1 MSRQNAREAAVRF
14 LYQCDMTGDAPCAAV
29 ESYFRNVQPDD
40 EDLYIPLSDG
50 DIEYMNSVLS
60 GVSEN
65 IDEIDGIISAN
76 SKEWK
81 INRISKTLMAIMR
94 IAVFEMKFLEDVPA
108 KVSIN
113 EPQPEEHASLRN
125 MLSILPFLILKHFI
139 SWPPMSMIKS
149 TSGWKKDAA
158 R

>member
-113 EPQPEEHASLRN
+113 EAIELAKAYDGEQTGAFVNGILAGVVRQLKIFEE
-125 MLSILPFLILKHFI
+125 
-139 SWPPMSMIKS
+139 
-149 TSGWKKDAA
+149 
-158 R
+158 

>member
-76 SKEWK
+76 SNEWK

-113 EPQPEEHASLRN
+113 EAIELAKAYDGEQTGAFVNGILAGVVRQLKIFEE
-125 MLSILPFLILKHFI
+125 
-139 SWPPMSMIKS
+139 
-149 TSGWKKDAA
+149 
-158 R
+158 

>member
-14 LYQCDMTGDAPCAAV
+14 LYQCDMTGDAPRAAV
-29 ESYFRNVQPDD
+29 ESYFSNVQPDD

-94 IAVFEMKFLEDVPA
+94 IAVFEMMFCEDVPA

-113 EPQPEEHASLRN
+113 EAIELAKAYDGEQTGAFVNGILAGVVRQLKIFEE
-125 MLSILPFLILKHFI
+125 
-139 SWPPMSMIKS
+139 
-149 TSGWKKDAA
+149 
-158 R
+158 

>member
-65 IDEIDGIISAN
+65 IDEIDGISSAN
-76 SKEWK
+76 SKEWQ

-113 EPQPEEHASLRN
+113 EAIELAKAYDGEQTGAFVNGILAGVVRQLKIFEE
-125 MLSILPFLILKHFI
+125 
-139 SWPPMSMIKS
+139 
-149 TSGWKKDAA
+149 
-158 R
+158 

>member
-40 EDLYIPLSDG
+40 EHLYITLSDG

-113 EPQPEEHASLRN
+113 EAIELAKAYDGEQTGAFVNGILAGVVRQLKIFEE
-125 MLSILPFLILKHFI
+125 
-139 SWPPMSMIKS
+139 
-149 TSGWKKDAA
+149 
-158 R
+158 

>member
-65 IDEIDGIISAN
+65 IDEIVGIISGN
-76 SKEWK
+76 SNEWK
-81 INRISKTLMAIMR
+81 INRVSKSLMAIMR
-94 IAVFEMKFLEDVPA
+94 IAVFELKFLEDVPA

-113 EPQPEEHASLRN
+113 EAIELAKAYDGEQTGAFVNGILAGVVRQLKIFEE
-125 MLSILPFLILKHFI
+125 
-139 SWPPMSMIKS
+139 
-149 TSGWKKDAA
+149 
-158 R
+158 

>member
-94 IAVFEMKFLEDVPA
+94 IAVFEMMFCEDVPA

-113 EPQPEEHASLRN
+113 EAIELAKAYDGEQTGAFVNGILAGVVRQLKIFEE
-125 MLSILPFLILKHFI
+125 
-139 SWPPMSMIKS
+139 
-149 TSGWKKDAA
+149 
-158 R
+158 